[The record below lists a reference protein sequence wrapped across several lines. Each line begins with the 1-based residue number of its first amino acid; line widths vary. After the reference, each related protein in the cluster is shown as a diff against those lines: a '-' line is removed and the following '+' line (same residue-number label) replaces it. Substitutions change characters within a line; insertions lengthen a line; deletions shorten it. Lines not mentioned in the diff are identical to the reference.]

1 MSGKTTCVQG
11 EIVFD
16 EDTRSFDG
24 AIAYVRLEAV
34 TLADASATVVS
45 QQVIHRVAHHR
56 GDTTAVTFALPA
68 PEEIHERAGYSVRVH
83 VDLDG
88 DRRVSRGDFISMESH
103 PVLTLG
109 RPGRVTVSVREVKQ

>member
-1 MSGKTTCVQG
+1 MSGKTACVQG

-24 AIAYVRLEAV
+24 ATAYVRLEAI
-34 TLADASATVVS
+34 TRADASATVVS

-56 GDTTAVTFALPA
+56 GDTTPVTFALPA
-68 PEEIHERAGYSVRVH
+68 PEEVNERAGYSVRVH
-83 VDLDG
+83 VDVDG

-109 RPGRVTVSVREVKQ
+109 RPDRVTVRVREVKQ

>member
-56 GDTTAVTFALPA
+56 GDTTPVTFALPA
-68 PEEIHERAGYSVRVH
+68 PGEVNERAGYSVRVH

-109 RPGRVTVSVREVKQ
+109 RPDRVTVRVREVKQ